1 MRIKRVA
8 VDITCDRLCLLL
20 TAGLVGWFCQDLVLS
35 GSVPF
40 FRDLS
45 TYFYPLRFIL
55 FENYRSGNL
64 PLWDRQ
70 VAMGFPVLADFQSG
84 AFYPPHLLFLVFPLF
99 TAIRVIYIF
108 HFVIA
113 ATGTYKLFRSWD
125 YPCYSSILGSL
136 LFALGG
142 TVVSLS
148 NLLNHFQAA
157 VWLPWVIL
165 FWENAVR
172 TVSWKNF
179 LSFVLV
185 MVVQFVAGSPELF
198 AFSMALVL
206 IDGLG
211 IKASMPAVSY
221 RKMIGIFI
229 CANLLVIAV
238 CMVQVLPTVELFLE
252 SRRQQPIPVQ
262 EALYWSLNPWRLFN
276 LIFLDKEVDSS
287 ASIGMRLFFARE
299 STYFVSYYLGA
310 VSVLGVCIWLCLD
323 RLRHKLTLL
332 WLVLASLLIAL
343 GSYTPIYPF
352 LLSQMPILGSIRF
365 PEKFF
370 FFSYALFVYMA
381 VKGLA
386 KLLDCDKITFKR
398 SVLAFSAICVA
409 WVGVYLYFQSNLGMV
424 GRLITVG
431 SGVHPS
437 SDLYGKMIAAVLANL
452 ERQIILC
459 IALLLLFVLAKTEKI
474 RRGIFVLLIVFVT
487 VVDLSWAH
495 RGFLFPLNP
504 EFIYKS
510 ARILQ
515 KPDRDQNRLFY
526 YPSGRNLH
534 PNSFLVQAQPPFKE
548 ATALFVQNLLPNE
561 GIFHGFEYF
570 QEIDALARWPY
581 TEFLSFANQLA
592 LAEQVRLLRTFNVG
606 YLISFQPLSAEGI
619 TFVRHYPQYFSWLY
633 KIDKPIPRTYIV
645 NKSSVEQ
652 ASQQI
657 LRRLLEPSFDPA
669 QEVVLD
675 QGTPIQGK
683 HRLDATAKIVDYKDQ
698 RVIVETSLNDAGIL
712 VLADSYYPGWK
723 AYIDGKEETIRRAN
737 LFFRAVPLSAGDHK
751 VEFRYEPRSF
761 TIGCG
766 ISISTVF
773 AIVMISAVCH
783 LRHRQ
788 NHSYSGFLKSKTET
802 SGTPAS

>member
-1 MRIKRVA
+1 MHLKRVA
-8 VDITCDRLCLLL
+8 VDIPCDRLCLLF
-20 TAGLVGWFCQDLVLS
+20 TAALVVWFCQDLVLS
-35 GSVPF
+35 ESVPF

-64 PLWDRQ
+64 PLWDRHL
-70 VAMGFPVLADFQSG
+70 AMGFPVLADFQSG
-84 AFYPPHLLFLVFPLF
+84 AFYPPHLLFLGFPFF
-99 TAIRVIYIF
+99 TAIRLIYIF

-113 ATGTYKLFRSWD
+113 AMGAYKLFRSWN
-125 YPCYSSILGSL
+125 YPCYSAILGSI

-165 FWENAVR
+165 FWENAIR

-179 LSFVLV
+179 LTFVLLLAG
-185 MVVQFVAGSPELF
+185 QFLAGSPELF
-198 AFSMALVL
+198 ALSMALVL
-206 IDGLG
+206 IDGLR

-221 RKMIGIFI
+221 GRMIGTFI
-229 CANLLVIAV
+229 CANLLVVAL
-238 CMVQVLPTVELFLE
+238 CMVQVLPTIELFLE
-252 SRRQQPIPVQ
+252 SRRQRPIPVQ
-262 EALYWSLNPWRLFN
+262 EALYWSLTPWALFN

-299 STYFVSYYLGA
+299 STLFVSYYLGA
-310 VSVLGVCIWLCLD
+310 VSLFGICIWLCLD
-323 RLRHKLTLL
+323 CLRHKLALL
-332 WLVLASLLIAL
+332 GLVLASLFIAF

-352 LLSQMPILGSIRF
+352 LLGQMPILGAIRF

-386 KLLDCDKITFKR
+386 ESLDGDKVMFKKTIII
-398 SVLAFSAICVA
+398 FGAICVA
-409 WVGVYLYFQSNLGMV
+409 WVGVYLYVQSNPGMV
-424 GRLITVG
+424 GGLITVG
-431 SGVHPS
+431 AGVHPS
-437 SDLYGKMIAAVLANL
+437 SDLHAKMIAAVLANL

-474 RRGIFVLLIVFVT
+474 RRGIFVLLIVSVT
-487 VVDLSWAH
+487 IVDLTSAH
-495 RGFLFPLNP
+495 RGFLFPLDP
-504 EFIYKS
+504 DFIYKS

-515 KPDRDQNRLFY
+515 KPDHDRKRLFY
-526 YPSGRNLH
+526 YPSDRNLH
-534 PNSFLVQAQPPFKE
+534 PSSFLVQGQPRFKE
-548 ATALFVQNLLPNE
+548 ATALFLQNLLPNE
-561 GIFHGFEYF
+561 GVFHGFEYF

-592 LAEQVRLLRTFNVG
+592 PEQQIQLLRTFNVG
-606 YLISFQPLSAEGI
+606 YLISFQPLSEEGM
-619 TFVRHYPQYFSWLY
+619 TFVGHYPQYFSWLY
-633 KIDKPIPRTYIV
+633 KIDNPIPRAYIV
-645 NKSSVEQ
+645 NRSSVEQ
-652 ASQQI
+652 ASQRI
-657 LRRLLEPSFDPA
+657 LRRLLQSSFDPA

-675 QGTPIQGK
+675 QSIPIEPKG
-683 HRLDATAKIVDYKDQ
+683 RLEAAATIVDYSDQ
-698 RVIVETSLNDAGIL
+698 QVIVQASLNDAGIL

-737 LFFRAVPLSAGDHK
+737 LFFRAVPLPAGDHR

-761 TIGCG
+761 AIGLA
-766 ISISTVF
+766 ISISTVV
-773 AIVMISAVCH
+773 AIVIISAVCH
-783 LRHRQ
+783 LRRRRAAIIPV
-788 NHSYSGFLKSKTET
+788 S
-802 SGTPAS
+802 